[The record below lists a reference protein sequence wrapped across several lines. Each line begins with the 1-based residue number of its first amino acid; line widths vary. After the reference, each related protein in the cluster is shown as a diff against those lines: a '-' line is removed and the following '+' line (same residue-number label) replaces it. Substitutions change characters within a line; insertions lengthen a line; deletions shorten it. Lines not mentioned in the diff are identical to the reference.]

1 MALESGNIPDDSW
14 SASIVPI
21 IKKGDKHQASN
32 SQPVLLTSI
41 SCKLLEYVIHSQ
53 EMDLFDRHS
62 ILSNS
67 QHGFRS
73 TRSCETQLAITID
86 TIARTL
92 DERRSSGH
100 SVAWLCQNIRQSP
113 PPDVATHATV
123 LWCTE
128 QHPPLE
134 RGIPS
139 QQTAA
144 SHSR

>member
-92 DERRSSGH
+92 DEEGQ
-100 SVAWLCQNIRQSP
+100 VDI
-113 PPDVATHATV
+113 V
-123 LWCTE
+123 LLDFAKTFDKVPH
-128 QHPPLE
+128 QMLLHMLQFYGV
-134 RGIPS
+134 RNN
-139 QQTAA
+139 TL
-144 SHSR
+144 R